1 MPKTKV
7 SEHIPSTFSIST
19 ICSFSSVGNK
29 HGFYRGKGCMKKFC
43 NFEREHAMKIINFK
57 KKKMNLLTKEL
68 QELYE
73 NAKIFY
79 ICKWKLENKYWKNKS
94 YRKVYCHYTG
104 EYPGAAHSICDLKY
118 SVPKKFN
125 FNLI

>member
-1 MPKTKV
+1 MKMQK
-7 SEHIPSTFSIST
+7 
-19 ICSFSSVGNK
+19 SFIFVNE
-29 HGFYRGKGCMKKFC
+29 
-43 NFEREHAMKIINFK
+43 NL
-57 KKKMNLLTKEL
+57 KMNIG
-68 QELYE
+68 
-73 NAKIFY
+73 KI
-79 ICKWKLENKYWKNKS
+79 S